1 MRKVNEM
8 EWYIFLIIG
17 YVAGFLSPIIAM
29 IIYALRR
36 GMIKEA
42 MHPKGEMK

>member
-29 IIYALRR
+29 IIYALRS
-36 GMIKEA
+36 GKMKEA
-42 MHPKGEMK
+42 LKPYKVE